1 MRPLKQAG
9 VTIVGAVG
17 GPLLGLFSLGILCPF
32 ANSIV
37 SLFIVVFSSFQKKC
51 KCFKW
56 VTWPAHSITQPAV

>member
-9 VTIVGAVG
+9 VTVVGAVG

-37 SLFIVVFSSFQKKC
+37 SLFIPVFSSFLKKFE
-51 KCFKW
+51 CFKR
-56 VTWPAHSITQPAV
+56 VTWAAHSITQPAV